1 VNAVQPQP
9 PTRADARRNYEHL
22 VQTARAA
29 FDALGP
35 EVPMDVI
42 ARRSKVGSGTLYRH
56 FPTRERLLAAA
67 YRTDVVDLVQRA
79 VGLADT
85 LPADQALQTWIRD
98 YFVPAQEQQGVLA
111 MLKTALVTAP
121 EVFSEAKE
129 QLMDAIDRLV
139 RDAQAAGR
147 LRHDVDTRDLLRMA
161 HGIATSSV
169 GAPNARDHMLT
180 IMFDGLRGSLPD
192 DLRAEAANR
201 PGTGTA

>member
-1 VNAVQPQP
+1 VDVVQPQV
-9 PTRADARRNYEHL
+9 PTRPDARRNYEHL
-22 VQTARAA
+22 IETARGA

-67 YRTDVVDLVQRA
+67 YRTDLIDLIQRA
-79 VGLADT
+79 VDLADAM
-85 LPADQALQTWIRD
+85 PADQALQTWLRD

-121 EVFSEAKE
+121 EVFSEVKE
-129 QLMDAIDRLV
+129 QLMDAVGRMV
-139 RDAQAAGR
+139 RDAQAAGQ

-169 GAPNARDHMLT
+169 GAPHARDHMLA

-192 DLRAEAANR
+192 DLRAEATNG
-201 PGTGTA
+201 PGTGPA

>member
-1 VNAVQPQP
+1 
-9 PTRADARRNYEHL
+9 
-22 VQTARAA
+22 
-29 FDALGP
+29 
-35 EVPMDVI
+35 MDVI

-67 YRTDVVDLVQRA
+67 YRTDLIDLIQRA
-79 VGLADT
+79 VDLADAM
-85 LPADQALQTWIRD
+85 PADQALQTWLRD

-121 EVFSEAKE
+121 EVFSEVKE
-129 QLMDAIDRLV
+129 QLMDAVDRMV
-139 RDAQAAGR
+139 RDAQAAGQ

-169 GAPNARDHMLT
+169 GAPRARDHMLA

-192 DLRAEAANR
+192 DLRAEATNG
-201 PGTGTA
+201 PGTGPA

>member
-1 VNAVQPQP
+1 MDAVQPQVP
-9 PTRADARRNYEHL
+9 ARADARRNYEHL
-22 VQTARAA
+22 IETARAT

-35 EVPMDVI
+35 EVPMDLI

-67 YRTDVVDLVQRA
+67 YRTDFIDLVQRA
-79 VGLADT
+79 VDLAET

-111 MLKTALVTAP
+111 MLKTALITAP

-129 QLMDAIDRLV
+129 QLTDAIDRLV

-147 LRHDVDTRDLLRMA
+147 LRHDVEARDLLRMA
-161 HGIATSSV
+161 HGIVTSSV

-192 DLRAEAANR
+192 DTRAGATNR
-201 PGTGTA
+201 PGTGPA